1 MKELKDTVDL
11 MLSDDPRD
19 RFKAEYWQTKI
30 RFDRL
35 NKTILEYDNDAKSSA
50 PPCPSRETLLL
61 QGMRMASYLSL
72 LRLRAKMEGI
82 DIADHEPETEV
93 KTGAK
98 IRIRSDLKAAS
109 GIIPEGTVAIVALVA
124 KDELMLFFPDYL
136 VNSDTKLLRIFRSE
150 IGSGKYYEVMTD
162 AQ

>member
-1 MKELKDTVDL
+1 
-11 MLSDDPRD
+11 
-19 RFKAEYWQTKI
+19 
-30 RFDRL
+30 
-35 NKTILEYDNDAKSSA
+35 
-50 PPCPSRETLLL
+50 
-61 QGMRMASYLSL
+61 MASYLSL